1 MHIWPI
7 FAPQTFELPQTFRKN
22 SVAKPHE
29 NEDEAREENALALED
44 HQQVNIDGEAIL
56 ETVTIT
62 DTNLII
68 FLTQSRILLYNA
80 KPIAPVSVYQRSR
93 ESLSKFGPNKFM
105 RYNNPHH
112 RMNGLNDGIEISVYR
127 NKIIIYVVT
136 ESSFLLVFH
145 VNSSMNSFTVY
156 KDYGIE
162 PNLYN
167 ESFPSV
173 EAWVNQILNEH
184 ISVEGNSL
192 ASAVADSI
200 DTEVLTVFDQNNGT
214 RVIQN
219 GYIINKEK
227 NFLQLMKSL
236 MQIKEDFSEEMP
248 IRMGDIL
255 LKKVLKFD
263 HKIVD
268 LFGLQGKP
276 INNSMFNRQEHLCL
290 LFENE
295 LHFLTLENYKLIKNE
310 VIKLA
315 NSLRLV
321 FNGSDLFVISTND
334 DARLKGSLSIN
345 VIKKPEKTVYTK
357 EVKNSLPKE
366 SLLNVFNFG
375 ERYLILLFETE
386 VVYFDTVKNEIYQT
400 VKLHLNVLLRDQ
412 EDKVV
417 TGGFLTNDLML
428 LITKKGEFQLYS
440 KWGNLLTQIN
450 LFKLS
455 DVEHEEYTGFSFI
468 DNLIVLTTKNGVFQ
482 IMQCWKEIFNKSFT
496 NFRALSQYVL
506 FNSQT
511 NDLLIYQPTNCKNS
525 VKPARIIKLPTKFF
539 NNSIGKVEINGDL
552 SIMATYVSNKK
563 VLLMT
568 DLQKFSNWEIFSS
581 LEIMDMN
588 WLGSN
593 YLICYMNDELENG
606 GGKIIRCHDFN
617 MVLEHSTTEK
627 PNVRS
632 LSDGKIWTYRIN
644 KGDTLLH
651 WNSNTLFKYTVVRK
665 KSTNEVLYKTGE
677 INILLQDSDQNVR
690 LETIDILS
698 KTHYSKENQ
707 IQSFVK
713 HTIDLSAMTQFKFFH
728 IKWIYRY
735 NLKGVLIYTNDD
747 EIHKIFEVPATCD
760 SDVPCFKS
768 VKLLSKVERVVDIL
782 ENNIV
787 LVKDQRLLIFDLHD
801 FELYTD
807 TATEEDEDSKVASIV
822 SNVISEEEYPIM
834 ISKNFSVFQ
843 SLQCFYQKGTN
854 FQLQLHDGIILNQI
868 VDSYLN
874 SKKIDPL
881 AITEK
886 FCTSKYYMFA
896 LEKILSSKVVVKK
909 NFADILELIDLYDSK
924 CSEEGSK
931 RNEKRLYIISNCLRK
946 IEANRWSFLFDNS
959 DITPKKLLS
968 DCIQLNNGKLLG
980 ALLMV
985 FLSYEDVESQSSTPI
1000 PIGTTETSEPDGV
1013 ATKST
1018 SKIDN
1023 NKTESIINGTLIKQV
1038 LDVLIENAVNSAS
1051 AAAAAQEHWSMAFQ
1065 LIRFLKIYDKENL
1078 TDFTKQALESIT

>member
-7 FAPQTFELPQTFRKN
+7 FAPQTFELPQTSSKTCT
-22 SVAKPHE
+22 AKPRD
-29 NEDEAREENALALED
+29 NSDEREETTEENFLPHQG
-44 HQQVNIDGEAIL
+44 HQQEYTNGEAIL
-56 ETVTIT
+56 ETITIT

-68 FLTQSRILLYNA
+68 FLTESRILLYNA
-80 KPIAPVSVYQRSR
+80 KPIAPVSVYQRSH
-93 ESLSKFGPNKFM
+93 ESLLKFGTNKFM
-105 RYNNPHH
+105 RYNNPYH
-112 RMNGLNDGIEISVYR
+112 RMNGLNDKVEISVYR
-127 NKIIIYVVT
+127 NKIIVYVVT

-145 VNSSMNSFTVY
+145 VSTTVNSFDVY

-167 ESFPSV
+167 EKFSSA
-173 EAWVNQILNEH
+173 EAWINQILNEH
-184 ISVEGNSL
+184 NDFESNSL
-192 ASAVADSI
+192 AAAVGDSI
-200 DTEVLTVFDQNNGT
+200 DTEVLTVFDQNNGS

-236 MQIKEDFSEEMP
+236 MQMKEDFSEEMP

-268 LFGLQGKP
+268 LFGLQGSF
-276 INNSMFNRQEHLCL
+276 INNNKFNRQEQLCL

-295 LHFLTLENYKLIKNE
+295 LHFLTLENYTLVKNE

-321 FNGSDLFVISTND
+321 FNGNDLFVINQNNNVESM
-334 DARLKGSLSIN
+334 GSLSIN
-345 VIKKPEKTVYTK
+345 VIKKLEKTVYTK
-357 EVKNSLPKE
+357 EIKENLPTE

-375 ERYLILLFETE
+375 ERYMILLFETE
-386 VVYFDTVKNEIYQT
+386 LVYFDTVKNEVYQI
-400 VKLHLNVLLRDQ
+400 VKLHLNVLLKDQ

-428 LITKKGEFQLYS
+428 LVTKKGEFQLYS
-440 KWGNLLTQIN
+440 KWGNLLAQIN

-455 DVEHEEYTGFSFI
+455 EVEHEEYTGFSFI

-482 IMQCWKEIFNKSFT
+482 IMQCWKEIFNKSFC
-496 NFRALSQYVL
+496 NFRTLSQYVL

-581 LEIMDMN
+581 LEIMDMS

-617 MVLEHSTTEK
+617 MVLQQSTTEK
-627 PNVRS
+627 SNVRS
-632 LSDGKIWTYRIN
+632 LSDGKVWTYRVN
-644 KGDTLLH
+644 RDDTLLY
-651 WNSNTLFKYTVVRK
+651 WNSNTLFKYTVVKK

-677 INILLQDSDQNVR
+677 INILLQGADNNVR

-713 HTIDLSAMTQFKFFH
+713 HTIDLSDMSMFKFYH

-735 NLKGVLIYTNDD
+735 SLKGVLIYTNDD
-747 EIHKIFEVPATCD
+747 EIYKISEDHSSSGTET
-760 SDVPCFKS
+760 PCFKS
-768 VKLLSKVERVVDIL
+768 IKLLSKVERIVDIL

-787 LVKDQRLLIFDLHD
+787 LVKDQRLLIFDLQD
-801 FELYTD
+801 FESFTN
-807 TATEEDEDSKVASIV
+807 TTIEEDEDAKIDPIV

-868 VDSYLN
+868 VDSYITLR
-874 SKKIDPL
+874 KIDPL
-881 AITEK
+881 VVTEK
-886 FCTSKYYMFA
+886 FYTSKYYMFA
-896 LEKILSSKVVVKK
+896 LEKILSSRVVERR
-909 NFADILELIDLYDSK
+909 NFDDIMQLIDHYDIK
-924 CSEEGSK
+924 CFEEGNK
-931 RNEKRLYIISNCLRK
+931 RNEKRLCIISNCLRK
-946 IEANRWSFLFDNS
+946 IEANRWSYLFDNS
-959 DITPKKLLS
+959 DISPKKLLS

-985 FLSYEDVESQSSTPI
+985 FLSYEDVESQSNTPTPAPAI
-1000 PIGTTETSEPDGV
+1000 LTEMKASDGTPSMGNQRD
-1013 ATKST
+1013 
-1018 SKIDN
+1018 
-1023 NKTESIINGTLIKQV
+1023 SIINGALVKQV
-1038 LDVLIENAVNSAS
+1038 LDVLIENAADSTDAS
-1051 AAAAAQEHWSMAFQ
+1051 AAQEHWSMAFQ

-1078 TDFTKQALESIT
+1078 SDLTKQALESIK